1 MPILSAFTGAHEDY
15 HTPRDTPDKLNY
27 DGAAKIAQLFALISR
42 GILTSDQPPKF
53 ELEEGDAPKD
63 VPRARLTA
71 YLGTIPDYVSGDI
84 KGLKLSGVAA
94 DGPAAKAGIL
104 GGDIV
109 IKLAGKKIED
119 VYDYTYAIE
128 ALKIGEEI
136 EMVVKRGDETI
147 SMKVT
152 PTSRD

>member
-1 MPILSAFTGAHEDY
+1 MEQ
-15 HTPRDTPDKLNY
+15 PRSRR
-27 DGAAKIAQLFALISR
+27 LFALIAR
-42 GILTSDQPPKF
+42 GILTADRSRPSLNWKK
-53 ELEEGDAPKD
+53 ETHPKD
-63 VPRARLTA
+63 VPAPDLTA

-94 DGPAAKAGIL
+94 DGPAAKAGVQ